1 MELGDLQG
9 QAGEAKQVP
18 APTEQVPLPDK
29 EKQVL
34 GVASCDG
41 QFRKLFHAGKFC
53 QFWDEPSLVEQ
64 SVNLMVSEIPGP
76 GNPLCSHQTLSK

>member
-41 QFRKLFHAGKFC
+41 QFRKLFLAGKFC
-53 QFWDEPSLVEQ
+53 QFWDKPSLVEQ

-76 GNPLCSHQTLSK
+76 GNPLSSYQTLSK

>member
-1 MELGDLQG
+1 MVLEEQED

-41 QFRKLFHAGKFC
+41 QFRKLFLAGKFC
-53 QFWDEPSLVEQ
+53 QFWDKPSLVEQ
-64 SVNLMVSEIPGP
+64 SVSLVVSGIPGP
-76 GNPLCSHQTLSK
+76 GNPFCSHQTLSK